1 MGRFARDQEYDSDY
15 GSPFGT
21 MELSDERIA
30 FIRRVYLWFGA
41 SVLLAVVAGMATTMV
56 PGLAK
61 WAVAHRTALW
71 IAEFALIIG
80 SWFLRDRHPL
90 NIAVLLAFAGIT
102 GVSVGAIALVLMSVG
117 KAAVIGKAGV
127 VTMMAFGGLTFYAFN
142 TTRDFSFMRG
152 MLVTGVWTVFGL
164 GIAAWIFGFGGNGLW
179 FLLSAAGALLG
190 AGFVLYDTHNIIHHY
205 EEGQEVGAAFG
216 LYWSV
221 WYLFM
226 NLIQLFLL
234 ADD

>member
-1 MGRFARDQEYDSDY
+1 MGRYAYDYEPDY

-21 MELSDERIA
+21 MELSDERLA
-30 FIRRVYLWFGA
+30 FIRRVYTWFGA
-41 SVLLAVVAGMATTMV
+41 SILLAIVAGMATTMV
-56 PGLAK
+56 PSLGA
-61 WAVAHRTALW
+61 WAATHRTTIW
-71 IAEFALIIG
+71 FAEFALIIG

-90 NIAVLLAFAGIT
+90 NIAVLLGFAAVT
-102 GVSVGAIALVLMSVG
+102 GVAGGALALMLMAVG
-117 KAAVIGKAGV
+117 KAAVLGKAGL
-127 VTMMAFGGLTFYAFN
+127 VTMMTFGGLTFYAF
-142 TTRDFSFMRG
+142 TTQRDFSFMRG
-152 MLVTGVWTVFGL
+152 FLVTGVWTVFGL
-164 GIAAWIFGFGGNGLW
+164 GITSWIFGFGGTGFY

-226 NLIQLFLL
+226 NLVQLFLL
-234 ADD
+234 GDD

>member
-1 MGRFARDQEYDSDY
+1 MGRYSRDYDYEPEY
-15 GSPFGT
+15 GSRFGT
-21 MELSDERIA
+21 LELSDERLA
-30 FIRRVYLWFGA
+30 FIRRVYTWFGA
-41 SVLLAVVAGMATTMV
+41 SVLLAVTLGMATTMI

-80 SWFLRDRHPL
+80 SYFMRDRAPL
-90 NIAVLLAFAGIT
+90 NIAILLGFAGVT

-127 VTMMAFGGLTFYAFN
+127 VTIMAFGGLTFYAF
-142 TTRDFSFMRG
+142 TTQRDFSFMRG
-152 MLVTGVWTVFGL
+152 FLVTGVWTVFGL
-164 GIAAWIFGFGGNGLW
+164 GIAAWLFGFGGNGLW
-179 FLLSAAGALLG
+179 FLLSAAGAMLG
-190 AGFVLYDTHNIIHHY
+190 AGFVLYDTHNIIHNY